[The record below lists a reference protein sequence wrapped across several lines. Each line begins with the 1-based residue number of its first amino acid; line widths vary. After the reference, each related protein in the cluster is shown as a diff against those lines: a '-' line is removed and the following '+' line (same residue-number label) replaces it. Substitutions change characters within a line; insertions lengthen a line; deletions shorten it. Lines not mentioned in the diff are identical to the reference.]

1 MFWSHS
7 SSRCA
12 FPTFAKNA
20 LYLNNYF
27 VLRCAVTSSKEW
39 ASTAIHKRNSSPVSS
54 VCALLTILHL
64 WRGCDIFAL
73 NACFISNHR
82 VNTAYRCPDWSY
94 APFFWIFGCLV
105 KCPMWHKKVFNTGR
119 NEWIIRL
126 CCVYIRGV
134 SSTKLWQHMFPYLLL
149 ENIVLV
155 KCFCL
160 FLLVPLCSG
169 G

>member
-12 FPTFAKNA
+12 FAKNA

-27 VLRCAVTSSKEW
+27 VLRCAVTSSEEW

-73 NACFISNHR
+73 NACLFQTTESTLLIVARIDLMHLFFEYLDAWSN
-82 VNTAYRCPDWSY
+82 VLCDT
-94 APFFWIFGCLV
+94 
-105 KCPMWHKKVFNTGR
+105 KVFNTGR

-134 SSTKLWQHMFPYLLL
+134 SSTKLWQNMFPYLLL

-155 KCFCL
+155 KCFSL
-160 FLLVPLCSG
+160 FLPVPLCSG